1 MKSFGFNWFYAF
13 VLALMGVLLIVSVK
27 FFQGSGYSSIGL
39 TQANEYKLNA
49 ERASVVKS
57 LHVVPGQQIKAGDLL
72 LELSSSELDIEI
84 GKLTNRIDVLRS
96 EQIEK
101 AKLSSSDI
109 AFVRAE
115 QQIEI
120 EKVNSEL
127 LEAEG
132 ELRLNQ
138 QLTKNFTNSTD
149 TANANDPIRVRINA
163 LRQQKKKLEE
173 ATNIKSAAISQGDRT
188 EQELL
193 KNQIILLEKE
203 LEILNTE
210 RKGLKKFASADGV
223 VGNVYVKSGEQIES
237 FTPLLSI
244 NPVHP
249 VSVTGYL
256 VGNKKEL
263 PVGTTVNVQSF
274 DHKTNTTPGKI
285 IGYGAVVVLPEILQ
299 KSTAV
304 KAFGREVFVEV
315 DPRNN
320 FANGEKVL
328 IR

>member
-1 MKSFGFNWFYAF
+1 MKDSGFNWFYAF
-13 VLALMGVLLIVSVK
+13 VLILMGALLFVSVK

-39 TQANEYKLNA
+39 TQGNEYKLNA
-49 ERASVVKS
+49 ERSSVVKS

-149 TANANDPIRVRINA
+149 TANASDPIRVRINA

-193 KNQIILLEKE
+193 KNQIVLLEKE

-210 RKGLKKFASADGV
+210 RRNLKKFASADGV

-263 PVGTTVNVQSF
+263 PVGTRVNVQSF
-274 DHKTNTTPGKI
+274 DHKSNMTEGKI

-315 DPRNN
+315 DPRNSL
-320 FANGEKVL
+320 ASGEKVL